1 MKNIIIGKNSSISKF
16 VSKNLK
22 NSYLFSANELNK
34 IHLLREIKNCKKIN
48 LIFNNF
54 YPSKNLNLLNHKHY
68 KKFCE
73 LSLEK
78 ISFIFEKIP
87 TNKINKIIYTSS
99 ASIYRI
105 SENLSH
111 PKKDYFNRELYSSF
125 KLAAEKLIINY
136 ANKKNKEYF
145 IMRLFNIYGE
155 QSDKFSFIENII
167 NSKKK
172 NKKIFLINN
181 GNSVRDFIHVNDIG
195 KIYKKFLEKKLN
207 KGIYDIGTGKGY
219 LIKDIV
225 DFSNFK
231 RSKIIRINNIDE
243 IHNSV
248 AQNQNLIKELKKYK
262 FISLGKY
269 LKQKLRIKKKM
280 IKPILN
286 QQDQLRKNTIDGVVI
301 YGAGYAGKQIY
312 YELHK
317 NNENTLF
324 FVDDDVKIQ
333 NTNYKGIPII
343 SFRNLLEMRKNFQIK
358 RIYLTIPSL
367 DKRSLEKMIKK
378 IKTNFFDVRYLP
390 EKKFLIS
397 DKINKE
403 DLNLN
408 EINSIL
414 NRKQIKL
421 KKIKKLSNKT
431 VLVTGAAGTIGSE
444 ICRQLIQHNV
454 KKVIA
459 IDKSEIGIYN
469 LLKKKLS
476 NKISYKLI
484 DINDYSFL
492 DKTIKESNVQM
503 IFHAAAYKHVNIL
516 ENNVYSA
523 VKNNVLATFNVCDLA
538 VKNSCEMI
546 FISTDKAANPMS
558 ILGYTKRSAEKVC
571 EYFNQK
577 FQSKKQIKIV
587 RFGNV
592 FGSSGSAI
600 NNFLE
605 KINSENPVE
614 ITSKKASR
622 YFMTVLEACHL
633 VLQTTTMNLKGST
646 FILNMGKPVN
656 ILQLAKNLAKIKT
669 KINNDYNFEYREI
682 GLQPGEKLKETL
694 KDKKE
699 ILKKVSKEIFMVN
712 NKNKN
717 IDKFKFYFEKLKQN
731 FFKGDKNKLIKNLK
745 DIAKFC

>member
-1 MKNIIIGKNSSISKF
+1 MNS
-16 VSKNLK
+16 
-22 NSYLFSANELNK
+22 
-34 IHLLREIKNCKKIN
+34 
-48 LIFNNF
+48 
-54 YPSKNLNLLNHKHY
+54 LNHKDY

-87 TNKINKIIYTSS
+87 SSKINKIIYTSS

-105 SENLSH
+105 SENLNH
-111 PKKDYFNRELYSSF
+111 PKEDYFNRELYSSF

-136 ANKKNKEYF
+136 SNKKNKEYF
-145 IMRLFNIYGE
+145 IMRLFNIYGD
-155 QSDKFSFIENII
+155 QFDKFSFIENII
-167 NSKKK
+167 YSKQN

-181 GNSVRDFIHVNDIG
+181 GNSVRDFVHVKDVG
-195 KIYKKFLEKKLN
+195 KIYKKFLEKKLSR
-207 KGIYDIGTGKGY
+207 GIYDIGTGNGY

-231 RSKIIRINNIDE
+231 KSKVVKIDNIDE

-248 AQNQNLIKELKKYK
+248 AQNQNLIKELKKYR
-262 FISLGKY
+262 FLSLGKY
-269 LKQKLRIKKKM
+269 LKQKLRINKKT
-280 IKPILN
+280 IKPVL
-286 QQDQLRKNTIDGVVI
+286 DQEDELRKSTISGVVI

-312 YELHK
+312 HELYK

-367 DKRSLEKMIKK
+367 DKRSLEKMINKV
-378 IKTNFFDVRYLP
+378 KTNFFDVRYLP

-397 DKINKE
+397 DKINIE
-403 DLNLN
+403 DLNLD

-459 IDKSEIGIYN
+459 LDKSEIGIYN
-469 LLKKKLS
+469 NLKKKFS
-476 NKISYKLI
+476 NKIFYKLI
-484 DINDYSFL
+484 DVNDYLFL
-492 DKTIKESNVQM
+492 DKTIKENNVQI

-523 VKNNVLATFNVCDLA
+523 VKNNVLATFNVCNLA

-577 FQSKKQIKIV
+577 FKSKKQIKIV

-600 NNFLE
+600 NNFLD
-605 KINSENPVE
+605 KINSEKPIE

-622 YFMTVLEACHL
+622 YFMTVSEACHL
-633 VLQTTTMNLKGST
+633 VLQTTTMNLKGNT

-669 KINNDYNFEYREI
+669 KINNNYNFEFREI

-717 IDKFKFYFEKLKQN
+717 ISKFQIHFEKLKVN
-731 FFKGDKNKLIKNLK
+731 FFKGDKNKLVKNLK